1 MPTRVGLKPRLQTL
15 TYVDRD
21 YTNAYPPRH
30 SPGFTA
36 AQPSIV
42 IEKLIKASVTLRRV
56 DYASV
61 MAHSSRAS
69 KSQQNFTPA
78 SVVQS

>member
-21 YTNAYPPRH
+21 YTNAYPPRRP
-30 SPGFTA
+30 PGFTA

-56 DYASV
+56 D
-61 MAHSSRAS
+61 
-69 KSQQNFTPA
+69 
-78 SVVQS
+78 